1 MTNTKF
7 KEADNSIFDT
17 EPFALDYHKNR
28 LAVFKGEQILRDKIV
43 FAGCSITEFGKWNEL
58 LNDRSIINRG
68 IAGDNSF
75 GLLNRIGDIIN
86 LQPSM
91 LFISIGIND
100 IAKDIPVQAT
110 VANILE
116 LIKKLKENSPKTK
129 ILIHSIL
136 PTNASNRQ
144 NKYEVISHYNKND
157 RVVQLNGILEQH
169 SQENDFTYIDLYS
182 SFKDTNGD
190 LNLEFADKDGLH
202 LNALGYILWLD
213 ILKKNGLLRR

>member
-1 MTNTKF
+1 MVT
-7 KEADNSIFDT
+7 FDT
-17 EPFALDYHKNR
+17 EPFALDYHKKR
-28 LAVFKGEQILRDKIV
+28 LAVFNDEQIVRDKIV

-58 LNDRSIINRG
+58 LNDMNIINRG

-75 GLLNRIGDIIN
+75 GLLNRIDDIIN

-100 IAKDIPVQAT
+100 IAKDIPAEVTA
-110 VANILE
+110 ANILE
-116 LIKKLKENSPKTK
+116 LVKKLKESSPKTK

-157 RVVQLNGILEQH
+157 KVVELNRIVEQN
-169 SQENDFTYIDLYS
+169 SQENDFIFIDLHS

-190 LNLEFADKDGLH
+190 LNLELADKDGLH
-202 LNALGYILWLD
+202 LNDNGYILWSD
-213 ILKKNGLLRR
+213 ILKRKVLER

>member
-1 MTNTKF
+1 M
-7 KEADNSIFDT
+7 
-17 EPFALDYHKNR
+17 
-28 LAVFKGEQILRDKIV
+28 
-43 FAGCSITEFGKWNEL
+43 
-58 LNDRSIINRG
+58 
-68 IAGDNSF
+68 
-75 GLLNRIGDIIN
+75 
-86 LQPSM
+86 
-91 LFISIGIND
+91 
-100 IAKDIPVQAT
+100 
-110 VANILE
+110 
-116 LIKKLKENSPKTK
+116 
-129 ILIHSIL
+129 

>member
-1 MTNTKF
+1 MDT
-7 KEADNSIFDT
+7 FDT

-28 LAVFKGEQILRDKIV
+28 LAVFKDQQILKNKIV

-58 LNDRSIINRG
+58 LNNSSIINRG

-75 GLLNRIGDIIN
+75 GLLNRIDDIIN

-91 LFISIGIND
+91 LFVSIGIND
-100 IAKDIPVQAT
+100 IAKDIPAQVT
-110 VANILE
+110 VDNI
-116 LIKKLKENSPKTK
+116 IKFVKKLKESSPKTK
-129 ILIHSIL
+129 ILVHSIL

-157 RVVQLNGILEQH
+157 KVVELNKLLGQNT
-169 SQENDFTYIDLYS
+169 QENGYTFIDLYN
-182 SFKDTNGD
+182 SFKDTNGN

-202 LNALGYILWLD
+202 LNAQGYILWSE
-213 ILKKNGLLRR
+213 ILKGNVL